1 MGITGKKS
9 LMGNARQFTSD
20 LRRFNDK
27 VEMDVAA
34 FRRRVTLG
42 LKEKIERR
50 TPVDTGRLR
59 GSWAVSDGKP
69 SPYIPSRQVTGLG
82 PVEASFSNPFE
93 SSFIT
98 SNLPY
103 TIRVEFGYSKQA
115 PQGMVRISMA
125 EMITEME
132 TSFGEL

>member
-1 MGITGKKS
+1 MSGEKSLMATGKKF
-9 LMGNARQFTSD
+9 AAD
-20 LRRFNDK
+20 LDRFADK
-27 VEMDVAA
+27 MTIDLAT

-59 GSWAVSDGKP
+59 ASWAVSDGQPSTYVPAENSTGSAPIQAQFSKP
-69 SPYIPSRQVTGLG
+69 
-82 PVEASFSNPFE
+82 FD
-93 SSFIT
+93 SSFIV

-103 TIRVEFGYSKQA
+103 TVRVEFGYSKQA

-125 EMITEME
+125 EMITELE
-132 TSFGEL
+132 ASFGEL